1 MRATGIIRKIDFAG
15 RLVLPP
21 DLCDSLHIERGKD
34 AIEILVE
41 DDKIILRK
49 YAPACAFCGS
59 FDDLVTYNNV
69 KICKNC
75 VDEIGNLKK

>member
-49 YAPACAFCGS
+49 YARACAFCGS
-59 FDDLVTYNNV
+59 FDDLITYNNV

>member
-49 YAPACAFCGS
+49 YAPACAFCGG
-59 FDDLVTYNNV
+59 FDDMVSYNNV

>member
-1 MRATGIIRKIDFAG
+1 MRATGIIRKVDFAG

-34 AIEILVE
+34 SLEIFVE
-41 DDKIILRK
+41 DDHIILRK

-59 FDDLVTYNNV
+59 FHDLTEFENV
-69 KICKNC
+69 KICGNC
-75 VDEIGNLKK
+75 IKKIAKLKK